1 MALYQGIA
9 SAMWLFVDTRC
20 PLRGC
25 GVGPRLR
32 VEAFSLR
39 LHCGASLRWGGR
51 GVRPYVIFCWATMFI
66 DEAKIRVKAG
76 DGGNGC
82 MAFRREK
89 FVPRGGPSGGDG
101 GKGGDI
107 WMESSERHN
116 TLVHFR
122 FNPEYKAERGRHGEG
137 AKKTGRDGEGI
148 VLKVPVG
155 TIVFDEDTGEK
166 VHDFSR
172 ADERVVIARGGRGG
186 RGNAQFATSTHQ
198 APREH
203 EDGRPGEERN
213 FRLEL
218 KLLADV
224 GLVGYPNVGKSTLI
238 SVISAARPKVADYPF
253 TTLEPNLGVV
263 AVGDSP
269 NVETRLASSPRAK
282 KTRQAA
288 SLTSRRNEVSFVVAD
303 IPGLI
308 EGAHA
313 GSGLGTQFLR
323 HIERTR
329 LLVHMVDVS
338 DSSGRADVVK
348 DVDVIRG
355 ELASFGAG
363 LETKPTL
370 MIASKIDVANPEKL
384 KKLKQWATRK
394 KLKLYPI
401 SAVTGEGI
409 EKLKY
414 AMAEG
419 VEKVRKTLTGAQG
432 ETKIPRSSG

>member
-1 MALYQGIA
+1 
-9 SAMWLFVDTRC
+9 
-20 PLRGC
+20 
-25 GVGPRLR
+25 
-32 VEAFSLR
+32 
-39 LHCGASLRWGGR
+39 
-51 GVRPYVIFCWATMFI
+51 MFI

-263 AVGDSP
+263 LAGDSP
-269 NVETRLASSPRAK
+269 DVETRLASSPRAK

-288 SLTSRRNEVSFVVAD
+288 SLSSRRNEVSFVVAD

-329 LLVHMVDVS
+329 LLVHMVDVA
-338 DSSGRADVVK
+338 DSSGRDDVVK
-348 DVDVIRG
+348 DVDVIVG

-363 LETKPTL
+363 LEKKPTL
-370 MIASKIDVANPEKL
+370 MVASKIDVANPEKL

-414 AMAEG
+414 AMAEEVG
-419 VEKVRKTLTGAQG
+419 KVRKELAEAQAEI
-432 ETKIPRSSG
+432 ETKNSRSDA

>member
-1 MALYQGIA
+1 
-9 SAMWLFVDTRC
+9 
-20 PLRGC
+20 
-25 GVGPRLR
+25 
-32 VEAFSLR
+32 
-39 LHCGASLRWGGR
+39 
-51 GVRPYVIFCWATMFI
+51 MFI

-89 FVPRGGPSGGDG
+89 YVPRGGPSGGDG
-101 GKGGDI
+101 GHGGDI

-137 AKKTGRDGEGI
+137 SKKTGRDGEGI

-155 TIVFDEDTGEK
+155 TIVYDEDTGEK

-172 ADERVVIARGGRGG
+172 PDERVVIARGGRGG

-203 EDGRPGEERN
+203 EEGRPGEERN

-263 AVGDSP
+263 LAGDKGK
-269 NVETRLASSPRAK
+269 E
-282 KTRQAA
+282 
-288 SLTSRRNEVSFVVAD
+288 ESFVVAD

-308 EGAHA
+308 EGAHT

-338 DSSGRADVVK
+338 DSSGRTDVLK

-363 LETKPTL
+363 LEKKPTL
-370 MIASKIDVANPEKL
+370 MVASKIDVANPEKL

-419 VEKVRKTLTGAQG
+419 VEKAMKTLAEAQEETNISRSGA
-432 ETKIPRSSG
+432 

>member
-1 MALYQGIA
+1 L
-9 SAMWLFVDTRC
+9 
-20 PLRGC
+20 
-25 GVGPRLR
+25 
-32 VEAFSLR
+32 
-39 LHCGASLRWGGR
+39 
-51 GVRPYVIFCWATMFI
+51 FI

-101 GKGGDI
+101 GKGGDV

-155 TIVFDEDTGEK
+155 TIVYDEDTGEV
-166 VHDFSR
+166 VHDFSH
-172 ADERVVIARGGRGG
+172 ADDRIVICRGGRGG

-198 APREH
+198 APREF
-203 EDGRPGEERN
+203 EEGRPGEDRN

-238 SVISAARPKVADYPF
+238 SRISAARPKIADYPF

-263 AVGDSP
+263 VVGDDAP
-269 NVETRLASSPRAK
+269 RGRQQRGGRGKASG
-282 KTRQAA
+282 
-288 SLTSRRNEVSFVVAD
+288 EEISFVVAD

-308 EGAHA
+308 EGAHTGA
-313 GSGLGTQFLR
+313 GLGTQFLR

-329 LLVHMVDVS
+329 LLVHLVDVS
-338 DSSGRADVVK
+338 DASGRDDVIK
-348 DVDVIRG
+348 DVEVILG
-355 ELASFGAG
+355 ELSSFGAD
-363 LETKPTL
+363 LEKKPML
-370 MIASKIDVANPEKL
+370 MVASKIDVANPDKL
-384 KKLKQWATRK
+384 KKLKQWCTRK
-394 KLKLYPI
+394 KLKLFPI

-409 EKLKY
+409 DKLKY
-414 AMAEG
+414 AMAEE
-419 VEKVRKTLTGAQG
+419 VEQVRKTRAAEVAEVTQD
-432 ETKIPRSSG
+432 